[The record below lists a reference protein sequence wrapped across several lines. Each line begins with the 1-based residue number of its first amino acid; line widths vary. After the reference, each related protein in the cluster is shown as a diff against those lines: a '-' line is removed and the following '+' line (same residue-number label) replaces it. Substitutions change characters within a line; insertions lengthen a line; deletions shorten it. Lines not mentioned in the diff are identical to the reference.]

1 MDVNLLFIK
10 IPYGAK
16 LYCDNDEDVKKGKK
30 ICEWDPYTL
39 PVIAEKS
46 GVASYMDLVDGVSL
60 AETIDDATGITSK
73 SVLDWRSQ
81 SKNTELKPRITLRD
95 EKGNVVKK
103 ADDNEARYYLVPD
116 SILSVNDGQKV
127 FAGDVLA
134 RLPKETSKTKDI
146 TGGLPR
152 VVELFEARRPK
163 DSAIIAENDGSIEF
177 GKELRGKQKVSI
189 VKVDGTSSSYLI
201 PKGKHIN
208 FNQGEKIKKGEYLL
222 DGSPAP
228 HDILRILGIKYL
240 TEYFVNEVQEV
251 YRLQGVVINDK
262 HIETILRQMLNKV
275 EIKSSGDCKY
285 LPGEL
290 IDKLEYD
297 SVNEI
302 LKKEGKKPAVAER
315 VLLGITKASLQT
327 NSFISAASFQET
339 TRVLTDAAI
348 KGKVDKLLG
357 LKENVIVG
365 RLIPAGT
372 GYTKSKWQEIADE
385 RDSLLTKQSS
395 EKFKEKQIPIT

>member
-1 MDVNLLFIK
+1 
-10 IPYGAK
+10 
-16 LYCDNDEDVKKGKK
+16 
-30 ICEWDPYTL
+30 
-39 PVIAEKS
+39 
-46 GVASYMDLVDGVSL
+46 MDLVDGVSL
-60 AETIDDATGITSK
+60 AEIMDDATGISSK

-127 FAGDVLA
+127 YAGDVLA
-134 RLPKETSKTKDI
+134 RLPKATSKTKDI

-152 VVELFEARRPK
+152 VAELFEARRPK

-177 GKELRGKQKVSI
+177 GKELRGKQKISI

-262 HIETILRQMLNKV
+262 HIETILRQMLKKV
-275 EIKSSGDCKY
+275 EIKSSGDSKY
-285 LPGEL
+285 LPGEI
-290 IDKLEYD
+290 IDKNEFD
-297 SVNEI
+297 RENEI
-302 LKKEGKKPAVAER
+302 LKKEGKKPALAER
-315 VLLGITKASLQT
+315 ILLGITKASLQT

-372 GYTKSKWQEIADE
+372 GATKIKWQKVADE
-385 RDSLLTKQSS
+385 
-395 EKFKEKQIPIT
+395 EIPY